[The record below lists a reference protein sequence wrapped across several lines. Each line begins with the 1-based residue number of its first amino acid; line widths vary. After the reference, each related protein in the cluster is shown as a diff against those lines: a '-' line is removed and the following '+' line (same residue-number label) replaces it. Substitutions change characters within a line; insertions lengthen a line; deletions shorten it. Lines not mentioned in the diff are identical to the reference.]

1 MKKIIS
7 VFLSLLLVF
16 AVTAPAAS
24 AIDSENL
31 PIIYIRGNGE
41 TIYDGDGNPL
51 GLGISDLFS
60 DVSDGNFDMD
70 TVVETCANI
79 MLPLLTEGI
88 LFDKWDRYGEAV
100 YEELKPIFKGS
111 EIDENGNP
119 INGSGIAQSR
129 IDASEAEAERDTVNY
144 GLYDYNFMYD
154 WRLSPYDHV
163 DRLHEYVLKV
173 LETTGKDKVNIHAAC
188 LGGGLLMAYLEKYGD
203 NGHIKNIML
212 NEVLS
217 NGATIISKTFSGQI
231 EFDAK
236 QVERY
241 LAQMKYCADI
251 GMPGGFG
258 LSDLINE
265 IVFKTIDLFNQITVT
280 DKVLDEVENLYGKL
294 YEALMPAVCH
304 ATGIA
309 TVVNYWT
316 CVSEEDFD
324 AALNLIYGEEGSEL
338 RTQYAGLIDKI
349 VYYREHCTSKLDELY
364 EKCENEYNIHIG
376 FVARY
381 GYMNPPLTEDADELS
396 DFLVS
401 LDEATKG
408 ATCAKIGSTLSDE
421 YILQRVEEGKGD
433 YISPDRQV
441 DLSTAL
447 YPDRTWV
454 IKNAHHSFT
463 TVSDNI
469 TLSFLQGTNYSI
481 HSEGAYPQ
489 YSVFYETEGRLEP
502 MTAENSADYEWISL
516 PEEKPTTQTR
526 IASLIRFLT
535 MIIKFIT
542 KLINGELSLGNL
554 SVNSL

>member
-1 MKKIIS
+1 MKKAIS
-7 VFLSLLLVF
+7 LFLSLLLII
-16 AVTAPAAS
+16 AVMAPVAS
-24 AIDSENL
+24 AVGEENL

-41 TIYDGDGNPL
+41 TIYDGDGKPL

-60 DVSDGNFDMD
+60 NVANGDFDKE

-79 MLPLLTEGI
+79 MLPLLTEGL
-88 LFDKWDRYGEAV
+88 LFDEWDRYGKAV

-163 DRLHEYVLKV
+163 DRLHEYILKV
-173 LETTGKDKVNIHAAC
+173 LETTGKDKVNIHVAC

-203 NGHIKNIML
+203 EGLIKNVML

-217 NGATIISKTFSGQI
+217 NGATIISETFSGQI

-236 QVERY
+236 QIERY
-241 LAQMKYCADI
+241 LAQMTYCSEI

-280 DKVLDEVENLYGKL
+280 DTVLDAVEDLYSKL
-294 YEALMPAVCH
+294 YQALMPAVCH

-316 CVSEEDFD
+316 CVNEEDFD
-324 AALNLIYGEEGSEL
+324 SALNLIYGEEGSEL
-338 RTQYAGLIDKI
+338 RTKYAGLVDKI

-364 EKCENEYNIHIG
+364 EKCENEYKIHIG

-381 GYMNPPLTEDADELS
+381 GYMNPPLTKDADELS

-401 LDEATKG
+401 LDEATMG
-408 ATCAKIGSTLSDE
+408 ATCAKIGSTLSED
-421 YILQRVEEGKGD
+421 YIAQRVKEGKED

-454 IKNAHHSFT
+454 IKNAHHSFIN
-463 TVSDNI
+463 VSDDI

-481 HSEGAYPQ
+481 CSEGAYPQ
-489 YSVFYETEGRLEP
+489 FSVFFETEGKLEP

-526 IASLIRFLT
+526 LASLIRFLT
-535 MIIKFIT
+535 MILNFIT
-542 KLINGELSLGNL
+542 SLVKGELDFGNL
-554 SVNSL
+554 FG

>member
-7 VFLSLLLVF
+7 LLLVT
-16 AVTAPAAS
+16 VMLLTPMGIIAS
-24 AIDSENL
+24 AAEENL

-41 TIYDGDGNPL
+41 TIYDGDGNVL
-51 GLGISDLFS
+51 ALGISDLFS
-60 DVSDGNFDMD
+60 NVTNGDFDKE
-70 TVVETCANI
+70 TVIETCANI
-79 MLPLLTEGI
+79 MLPFLTEGL
-88 LFDKWDRYGEAV
+88 LFDEWDNYGKAV

-129 IDASEAEAERDTVNY
+129 IDESEAEAERDTVNY

-163 DRLHEYVLKV
+163 DRLHQYVLKV
-173 LETTGKDKVNIHAAC
+173 LDKTGKDRVNIHVAC
-188 LGGGLLMAYLEKYGD
+188 LGGSLVMAYLERYGD
-203 NGHIKNIML
+203 HGHVKNIML

-241 LAQMKYCADI
+241 LAQMKYCSEI

-258 LSDLINE
+258 LSDLIDE
-265 IVFKTIDLFNQITVT
+265 IIFKTIDLFNQITVT
-280 DKVLDEVENLYGKL
+280 DKVLDGVENLYAKL
-294 YEALMPAVCH
+294 YKALMPAVCH

-316 CVSEEDFD
+316 CVSEKDFD
-324 AALNLIYGEEGSEL
+324 AALNLIFGKEGSEL
-338 RTQYAGLIDKI
+338 RTQYAGLIEKI
-349 VYYREHCTSKLDELY
+349 LYYREHCTSKLDELY
-364 EKCENEYNIHIG
+364 EKCENENEYNIHLG

-381 GYMNPPLTEDADELS
+381 GYMNPPLTKEADELS

-401 LDEATKG
+401 LDDATKG
-408 ATCAKIGSTLSDE
+408 ATCAKIGSTLSEE
-421 YILQRVEEGKGD
+421 YISQRVTEGKGD

-447 YPDRTWV
+447 HPDRTWV
-454 IKNAHHSFT
+454 IKNAHHSLLN
-463 TVSDNI
+463 VSDNI
-469 TLSFLQGTNYSI
+469 TLSFLKGTKYSVN
-481 HSEGAYPQ
+481 SEGAYPQ
-489 YSVFYETEGRLEP
+489 FSVYFEADGRLEP
-502 MTAENSADYEWISL
+502 MTTDNCADYEWVSL
-516 PEEKPTTQTR
+516 PEEEPTTQTR
-526 IASLIRFLT
+526 LTALMRFFT
-535 MIIKFIT
+535 M
-542 KLINGELSLGNL
+542 LINLFKKLFSGKLNILG
-554 SVNSL
+554 

>member
-1 MKKIIS
+1 MKKAIS
-7 VFLSLLLVF
+7 LFLSLLLIF
-16 AVTAPAAS
+16 AVMAPVAS
-24 AIDSENL
+24 AVGEENL

-41 TIYDGDGNPL
+41 TIYDGDGNVL
-51 GLGISDLFS
+51 ALGISDLFS
-60 DVSDGNFDMD
+60 NVANGDFDKE

-79 MLPLLTEGI
+79 MLPLLTEG
-88 LFDKWDRYGEAV
+88 LMFDEWDNYGKAV

-111 EIDENGNP
+111 LIDENGNP

-163 DRLHEYVLKV
+163 DRLHEYILKV
-173 LETTGKDKVNIHAAC
+173 LKTTGKDRVNIHVAC

-203 NGHIKNIML
+203 EGLIKNVML

-217 NGATIISKTFSGQI
+217 NGATIISETFSGQI

-236 QVERY
+236 QIERY
-241 LAQMKYCADI
+241 LAQMTYCSEI

-258 LSDLINE
+258 LSDLLNE
-265 IVFKTIDLFNQITVT
+265 IVFKTIDLFNQVTVT
-280 DKVLDEVENLYGKL
+280 DKVLDTVEDLYDRL
-294 YEALMPAVCH
+294 YKVLVPALCH

-316 CVSEEDFD
+316 CVSKEDFN
-324 AALNLIYGEEGSEL
+324 AALNLIYGEDGSEL
-338 RTQYAGLIDKI
+338 RTKYAGLIEKI
-349 VYYREHCTSKLDELY
+349 VYYRDHCTLKLDELY
-364 EKCENEYNIHIG
+364 DKCENEYDIHIG

-381 GYMNPPLTEDADELS
+381 GYMNPPITKGADKPS

-401 LDEATKG
+401 LDAATMG
-408 ATCAKIGSTLSDE
+408 ATCAKIGSTLSED
-421 YILQRVEEGKGD
+421 YIAQRVEEGKGD

-454 IKNAHHSFT
+454 IKNAHHSFIN
-463 TVSDNI
+463 VSDDI
-469 TLSFLQGTNYSI
+469 TLSFLRGTNYSI
-481 HSEGAYPQ
+481 RSEGAYPQ
-489 YSVFYETEGRLEP
+489 FSVFFETEGRLET

-516 PEEKPTTQTR
+516 PEEKPTTQT
-526 IASLIRFLT
+526 ILASLMRFLT
-535 MIIKFIT
+535 MILNFIT
-542 KLINGELSLGNL
+542 SLFKGELDFGNL
-554 SVNSL
+554 FG

>member
-1 MKKIIS
+1 MKKVIS
-7 VFLSLLLVF
+7 VLLSVLLVF
-16 AVTAPAAS
+16 AVMTPVAS
-24 AIDSENL
+24 AVGEENL

-41 TIYDGDGNPL
+41 TIYDGDGKPL

-60 DVSDGNFDMD
+60 SVTGGNFDMD

-79 MLPLLTEGI
+79 MLPLLTEGL
-88 LFDKWDRYGEAV
+88 LFDEWDRYGKAV

-163 DRLHEYVLKV
+163 DRLHDYILKV
-173 LETTGKDKVNIHAAC
+173 LDTTGKDQVNIHVAC
-188 LGGGLLMAYLEKYGD
+188 LGGGLLMAFLEKYGHE
-203 NGHIKNIML
+203 GLVKNVML

-241 LAQMKYCADI
+241 LAQMTYCSEI

-258 LSDLINE
+258 LSDLLNE
-265 IVFKTIDLFNQITVT
+265 IVFKTMDLFNQLTVT
-280 DKVLDEVENLYGKL
+280 DKTLDAVEDLYDRL
-294 YEALMPAVCH
+294 YKALMPAVCH

-316 CVSEEDFD
+316 CVSAEDFD
-324 AALNLIYGEEGSEL
+324 AALKLIYGEEGSEL
-338 RTQYAGLIDKI
+338 RTKYSGLVEKI
-349 VYYREHCTSKLDELY
+349 VYYRDHCTSKLDELY

-381 GYMNPPLTEDADELS
+381 GYMNPPLTKDADELS

-408 ATCAKIGSTLSDE
+408 ATCAKIGSTLSEE
-421 YILQRVEEGKGD
+421 YISQRVTEGKGD

-454 IKNAHHSFT
+454 IKNAHHSFIN
-463 TVSDNI
+463 VSDNI
-469 TLSFLQGTNYSI
+469 TLDFLQGTNYSI

-489 YSVFYETEGRLEP
+489 FSVFFETEGRLEP
-502 MTAENSADYEWISL
+502 MTAENCADYEWISL
-516 PEEKPTTQTR
+516 PEEEPTTQTR
-526 IASLIRFLT
+526 LGSFMRFLT
-535 MIIKFIT
+535 MIINFFT
-542 KLINGELSLGNL
+542 KLFKGELDFGNL
-554 SVNSL
+554 SG

>member
-1 MKKIIS
+1 MKKAIS
-7 VFLSLLLVF
+7 LFLSLLLIF
-16 AVTAPAAS
+16 AVMAPVAS
-24 AIDSENL
+24 AVGEENL

-41 TIYDGDGNPL
+41 TIYDGDGNVL

-60 DVSDGNFDMD
+60 NVANGDFDKE

-79 MLPLLTEGI
+79 MLPMLTEGL
-88 LFDKWDRYGEAV
+88 LFDEWDRYGKAV

-173 LETTGKDKVNIHAAC
+173 LETTGKDQVNIHVAC
-188 LGGGLLMAYLEKYGD
+188 LGGGLLMAYLDKYGD
-203 NGHIKNIML
+203 EGLIKNVML

-217 NGATIISKTFSGQI
+217 NGATIISETFSGQI

-236 QVERY
+236 QIERY
-241 LAQMKYCADI
+241 LAQMTYCSEI

-258 LSDLINE
+258 LSDLLNE
-265 IVFKTIDLFNQITVT
+265 IVFKTIDLFNQVTVT
-280 DKVLDEVENLYGKL
+280 DKVLDTVEDLYDRL
-294 YEALMPAVCH
+294 YKALVPALCH
-304 ATGIA
+304 ATGLA

-316 CVSEEDFD
+316 CVSKEDFN
-324 AALNLIYGEEGSEL
+324 AALNLIYGEDGSEL
-338 RTQYAGLIDKI
+338 RTKYAGLIEKI
-349 VYYREHCTSKLDELY
+349 VYYRDHCTLKLDELY
-364 EKCENEYNIHIG
+364 DKCENEYDIHIG

-381 GYMNPPLTEDADELS
+381 GYMNPPITKGADKLS

-401 LDEATKG
+401 LDAATMG
-408 ATCAKIGSTLSDE
+408 ATCAKIGSTLSED
-421 YILQRVEEGKGD
+421 YIAQRVEEGKGD

-481 HSEGAYPQ
+481 RSEGAYPQ
-489 YSVFYETEGRLEP
+489 FSVFFETEGRLEP
-502 MTAENSADYEWISL
+502 MTAENSADYEWVSL

-526 IASLIRFLT
+526 LVSLIRFLT
-535 MIIKFIT
+535 MILNFIT
-542 KLINGELSLGNL
+542 SLFKGNIDL
-554 SVNSL
+554 GGIFN

>member
-1 MKKIIS
+1 MKKVIS
-7 VFLSLLLVF
+7 VFLSVFLVLAMLAPVAS
-16 AVTAPAAS
+16 AVTE
-24 AIDSENL
+24 ENL

-41 TIYDGDGNPL
+41 TIYDGDGNVL
-51 GLGISDLFS
+51 ALGISDLLS
-60 DVSDGNFDMD
+60 NVANGDFDKE

-79 MLPLLTEGI
+79 MLPLLTEG
-88 LFDKWDRYGEAV
+88 LMFDEWDNYGKAV
-100 YEELKPIFKGS
+100 YEELKPLFRGS

-129 IDASEAEAERDTVNY
+129 IDESEAEAARDTVNY

-163 DRLHEYVLKV
+163 DRLHNYIIKV
-173 LETTGKDKVNIHAAC
+173 LDKTKKDRVNIHAAC
-188 LGGGLLMAYLEKYGD
+188 LGGGLIMAYLEKYGD
-203 NGHIKNIML
+203 EGLVKNVML

-241 LAQMKYCADI
+241 LAQMKYCSEI

-258 LSDLINE
+258 LSDLIDG

-280 DKVLDEVENLYGKL
+280 DKVLDNVEILYEKL
-294 YEALMPAVCH
+294 YKALMPAICH

-324 AALNLIYGEEGSEL
+324 AALKLIYGEPGSEL
-338 RTQYAGLIDKI
+338 RTQYAGLIEKI
-349 VYYREHCTSKLDELY
+349 LYYREHCTSQLDKLY
-364 EKCENEYNIHIG
+364 EKCENKYGIHIG

-381 GYMNPPLTEDADELS
+381 GYMNPPLTKDADELS

-408 ATCAKIGSTLSDE
+408 ATCAKIGSTLPDE
-421 YILQRVEEGKGD
+421 YIMKKTAEGKGA

-454 IKNAHHSFT
+454 IKNAHHSYIN
-463 TVSDNI
+463 VSDNI
-469 TLSFLQGTNYSI
+469 TLSFLQGTDYSI

-489 YSVFYETEGRLEP
+489 FSVYFETEGRLEP
-502 MTAENSADYEWISL
+502 MTVENCADYEWVSL

-526 IASLIRFLT
+526 LASLIRFFE
-535 MIIKFIT
+535 MVIDFIT
-542 KLINGELSLGNL
+542 KLFKGEIGFAGSK
-554 SVNSL
+554 

>member
-1 MKKIIS
+1 MKKAIS
-7 VFLSLLLVF
+7 LFLSLLLIF
-16 AVTAPAAS
+16 AVMAPVAS
-24 AIDSENL
+24 AVGEENL

-41 TIYDGDGNPL
+41 TIYDGDGKPL

-60 DVSDGNFDMD
+60 NVANGDFDKE

-79 MLPLLTEGI
+79 MLPMLTEGL
-88 LFDKWDRYGEAV
+88 LFDEWDRYGKAV

-173 LETTGKDKVNIHAAC
+173 LETTGKDQVNIHVAC
-188 LGGGLLMAYLEKYGD
+188 LGGGLLMAYLEKYGHE
-203 NGHIKNIML
+203 GLIKNVML

-217 NGATIISKTFSGQI
+217 NGATIISETFSGQI

-236 QVERY
+236 QIERY
-241 LAQMKYCADI
+241 LAQMTYCSEI

-258 LSDLINE
+258 LSDLLNE
-265 IVFKTIDLFNQITVT
+265 IVFKTIDLFNQVTVT
-280 DKVLDEVENLYGKL
+280 DKVLDNVEDLYDRL
-294 YEALMPAVCH
+294 YKALVPALCH
-304 ATGIA
+304 ATGLA

-316 CVSEEDFD
+316 CVSEEDFN
-324 AALNLIYGEEGSEL
+324 AALNLIYGEDGSEL
-338 RTQYAGLIDKI
+338 RTKYAGLIEKI
-349 VYYREHCTSKLDELY
+349 VYYRDHCTSKLDELY
-364 EKCENEYNIHIG
+364 EKCEKEYNIHIG

-381 GYMNPPLTEDADELS
+381 GYMNPPITKGADKLS

-401 LDEATKG
+401 LDAATMG
-408 ATCAKIGSTLSDE
+408 ATCAKIGSTLSED
-421 YILQRVEEGKGD
+421 YIAQRIEEGKGD

-454 IKNAHHSFT
+454 IKNAHHSFIN
-463 TVSDNI
+463 VSDDI

-481 HSEGAYPQ
+481 CSEGAYPQ
-489 YSVFYETEGRLEP
+489 FSVFFETEGRLEP

-526 IASLIRFLT
+526 LASLIRFLT
-535 MIIKFIT
+535 MILNFIT
-542 KLINGELSLGNL
+542 SLVKGELDFGNL
-554 SVNSL
+554 FG

>member
-1 MKKIIS
+1 MKKAIS
-7 VFLSLLLVF
+7 LFLSLLLLF
-16 AVTAPAAS
+16 AVMTPVAS
-24 AIDSENL
+24 AVDEANL

-41 TIYDGDGNPL
+41 TIYDGDGNVL
-51 GLGISDLFS
+51 ELGISDLFS
-60 DVSDGNFDMD
+60 NVANGDFDKE

-79 MLPLLTEGI
+79 MLPMLTEG
-88 LFDKWDRYGEAV
+88 LMFDEWDNYGKAV

-119 INGSGIAQSR
+119 IKGSGIAQSR

-163 DRLHEYVLKV
+163 DRLHEYILKV
-173 LETTGKDKVNIHAAC
+173 LNTTKKGQVNIHVAC

-203 NGHIKNIML
+203 EGLIKNVML

-217 NGATIISKTFSGQI
+217 NGATIISETFSGQI

-236 QVERY
+236 QIERY
-241 LAQMKYCADI
+241 LAQMTYCSEI

-258 LSDLINE
+258 LSDLLNE
-265 IVFKTIDLFNQITVT
+265 IVFKTIDLFNQVTVT
-280 DKVLDEVENLYGKL
+280 DKVLDTVEDLYDRL
-294 YEALMPAVCH
+294 YKALVPALCH
-304 ATGIA
+304 ATGLA

-316 CVSEEDFD
+316 CVSKEDFN
-324 AALNLIYGEEGSEL
+324 AALNLIYGEDGSEL
-338 RTQYAGLIDKI
+338 RTKYAGLIEKI
-349 VYYREHCTSKLDELY
+349 VYYRDHCTLKLDELY
-364 EKCENEYNIHIG
+364 DKCENEYDIHIG

-381 GYMNPPLTEDADELS
+381 GYMNPPITKGADKLS

-401 LDEATKG
+401 LDAATMG
-408 ATCAKIGSTLSDE
+408 ATCAKIGSTLSED
-421 YILQRVEEGKGD
+421 YIAQRVEEGKGG

-481 HSEGAYPQ
+481 RSEGAYPQ
-489 YSVFYETEGRLEP
+489 FSVFFETEGRLEP
-502 MTAENSADYEWISL
+502 MTAENSADYEWVSL

-526 IASLIRFLT
+526 LASLIRFLT
-535 MIIKFIT
+535 MILNFIT
-542 KLINGELSLGNL
+542 SLFKGNIDL
-554 SVNSL
+554 GGIFN

>member
-1 MKKIIS
+1 MKKAIS
-7 VFLSLLLVF
+7 LFLSLLLIF
-16 AVTAPAAS
+16 AVMTPAAF
-24 AIDSENL
+24 AVDEENL

-41 TIYDGDGNPL
+41 TIYDGDGKPL

-60 DVSDGNFDMD
+60 NVSNGDYDME

-79 MLPLLTEGI
+79 MLPMLTEGL
-88 LFDKWDRYGEAV
+88 LFDEWDRYGKAV

-163 DRLHEYVLKV
+163 DRLHDYILKV
-173 LETTGKDKVNIHAAC
+173 LKTTDKDQVNIHVAC

-203 NGHIKNIML
+203 KCLIKNVML

-217 NGATIISKTFSGQI
+217 NGATIISETFSGQI
-231 EFDAK
+231 NFDAK
-236 QVERY
+236 QIERY
-241 LAQMKYCADI
+241 LAQMTYCSEI

-258 LSDLINE
+258 LSDLLNE
-265 IVFKTIDLFNQITVT
+265 IVFKTMDLFNQITVT
-280 DKVLDEVENLYGKL
+280 DKVLDSVEDLYDKL
-294 YEALMPAVCH
+294 YKALMPAVCH
-304 ATGIA
+304 ATGLA

-316 CVSEEDFD
+316 CVSKEDFN
-324 AALNLIYGEEGSEL
+324 AALNLLYGEEGSEL
-338 RTQYAGLIDKI
+338 RTKYAGLIEKI
-349 VYYREHCTSKLDELY
+349 VYYRDHCTSKLDELY

-381 GYMNPPLTEDADELS
+381 GYMNPPITKGADKLS

-401 LDEATKG
+401 LDAATMG
-408 ATCAKIGSTLSDE
+408 ATCAKIGSTLSEE
-421 YILQRVEEGKGD
+421 YISQRVKDGKGE

-454 IKNAHHSFT
+454 IKNAHHSFSY
-463 TVSDNI
+463 VSDNI

-489 YSVFYETEGRLEP
+489 FSVFYETEGRLEP
-502 MTAENSADYEWISL
+502 MTTENCADYEWISL
-516 PEEKPTTQTR
+516 PEEEPTTQT
-526 IASLIRFLT
+526 ILASLMRFFT
-535 MIIKFIT
+535 MIINFIT
-542 KLINGELSLGNL
+542 SLFKGDIDLGGVFN
-554 SVNSL
+554 

>member
-1 MKKIIS
+1 MKKAIS
-7 VFLSLLLVF
+7 LFLSLLLFF
-16 AVTAPAAS
+16 AVMAPVAS
-24 AIDSENL
+24 AVGEENL

-41 TIYDGDGNPL
+41 TIYDGDGEPL
-51 GLGISDLFS
+51 ALGISDLFS
-60 DVSDGNFDMD
+60 NVANGDFDKE

-79 MLPLLTEGI
+79 MLPMLTEGL
-88 LFDKWDRYGEAV
+88 LFDEWDRYGKAV

-173 LETTGKDKVNIHAAC
+173 LETTDKDKVNIHVAC
-188 LGGGLLMAYLEKYGD
+188 LGGGLLMAYLEKYGHE
-203 NGHIKNIML
+203 GLIKNVML

-241 LAQMKYCADI
+241 LAQMNYCSEI

-258 LSDLINE
+258 LSDLIDD
-265 IVFKTIDLFNQITVT
+265 IVFKTIDLFNQTTVT
-280 DKVLDEVENLYGKL
+280 DTGLDAVEDLYSKL
-294 YEALMPAVCH
+294 YQALMPAVCH

-338 RTQYAGLIDKI
+338 RTQYAGLVDKI

-364 EKCENEYNIHIG
+364 KKCENGYNIHIG

-381 GYMNPPLTEDADELS
+381 GYMNPPLTKDADELS

-408 ATCAKIGSTLSDE
+408 ATCAKIGSTLSED
-421 YILQRVEEGKGD
+421 YIAQRVEEGKGG

-481 HSEGAYPQ
+481 RSEGAYPQ
-489 YSVFYETEGRLEP
+489 FSVFFETEGRLEP
-502 MTAENSADYEWISL
+502 MTAENSADYEWVSL

-526 IASLIRFLT
+526 LASLMRFFT
-535 MIIKFIT
+535 MILNFFT
-542 KLINGELSLGNL
+542 KLFKGELDFGNL
-554 SVNSL
+554 FG

>member
-1 MKKIIS
+1 MKKAIS
-7 VFLSLLLVF
+7 LFLSLLLII
-16 AVTAPAAS
+16 AVMAPVAS
-24 AIDSENL
+24 AVGEENL

-41 TIYDGDGNPL
+41 TIYDGDGKPL

-60 DVSDGNFDMD
+60 NVANGDFDKE

-79 MLPLLTEGI
+79 MLPLLTEGL
-88 LFDKWDRYGEAV
+88 LFDEWDRYGKAV

-173 LETTGKDKVNIHAAC
+173 LETTGKDQVNIHVAC
-188 LGGGLLMAYLEKYGD
+188 LGGGLIMAYLEKYGD
-203 NGHIKNIML
+203 NGHIKNVML

-236 QVERY
+236 QIERY
-241 LAQMKYCADI
+241 LAQMTYCSEI

-280 DKVLDEVENLYGKL
+280 DTVLDAVEDLYSKL
-294 YEALMPAVCH
+294 YQALMPAVCH

-316 CVSEEDFD
+316 CVNEEDFD
-324 AALNLIYGEEGSEL
+324 SALNLIYGEEGSEL
-338 RTQYAGLIDKI
+338 RTKYAGLVDKI

-364 EKCENEYNIHIG
+364 EKCENEYKIHIG

-381 GYMNPPLTEDADELS
+381 GYMNPPLTKDADELS

-401 LDEATKG
+401 LDEATMG
-408 ATCAKIGSTLSDE
+408 ATCAKIGSTLSED
-421 YILQRVEEGKGD
+421 YIAQRVKEGKED

-454 IKNAHHSFT
+454 IKNAHHSFIN
-463 TVSDNI
+463 VSDDI

-481 HSEGAYPQ
+481 CSEGAYPQ
-489 YSVFYETEGRLEP
+489 FSVFFETEGKLEP

-526 IASLIRFLT
+526 LASLIRFLT
-535 MIIKFIT
+535 MILNFIT
-542 KLINGELSLGNL
+542 SLVKGELDFGNL
-554 SVNSL
+554 FG

>member
-1 MKKIIS
+1 MKKAIS
-7 VFLSLLLVF
+7 LFLSLLLIF
-16 AVTAPAAS
+16 AVMTPVAS
-24 AIDSENL
+24 AVDETNL

-60 DVSDGNFDMD
+60 NVANGDFDKE

-79 MLPLLTEGI
+79 MLPMLTEGL
-88 LFDKWDRYGEAV
+88 LFDEWDRYGKAV

-163 DRLHEYVLKV
+163 DRLHEYILKV
-173 LETTGKDKVNIHAAC
+173 LKTTEKGQVNIHVAC

-203 NGHIKNIML
+203 EGLIKNVML

-217 NGATIISKTFSGQI
+217 NGATIISETFSGQI

-236 QVERY
+236 QIERY
-241 LAQMKYCADI
+241 LAQMTYCSEI

-258 LSDLINE
+258 LSDLLNE
-265 IVFKTIDLFNQITVT
+265 IVFKTIDLFNQVTVT
-280 DKVLDEVENLYGKL
+280 DKALDTVEDLYDRL
-294 YEALMPAVCH
+294 YKALVPALCH
-304 ATGIA
+304 ATGLA

-316 CVSEEDFD
+316 CVSKEDFNS
-324 AALNLIYGEEGSEL
+324 ALNLIYGEDGSEL
-338 RTQYAGLIDKI
+338 RTKYAGLIEKI
-349 VYYREHCTSKLDELY
+349 VYYRDHCTLKLDELY
-364 EKCENEYNIHIG
+364 DKCENEYDIHIG

-381 GYMNPPLTEDADELS
+381 GYMNPPITKGADKLS

-401 LDEATKG
+401 LDAATMG
-408 ATCAKIGSTLSDE
+408 ATCAKIGSTLSED
-421 YILQRVEEGKGD
+421 YIAQRVEEGKGD

-454 IKNAHHSFT
+454 IKNAHHSFIN
-463 TVSDNI
+463 VSDDI

-481 HSEGAYPQ
+481 RSEGAYPQ
-489 YSVFYETEGRLEP
+489 FSVFFETEGRLEP

-526 IASLIRFLT
+526 LASLIRFLT
-535 MIIKFIT
+535 MILNFIT
-542 KLINGELSLGNL
+542 SLFKGELDFGNL
-554 SVNSL
+554 FG

>member
-1 MKKIIS
+1 MKKAIS
-7 VFLSLLLVF
+7 LFLSLLLFFV
-16 AVTAPAAS
+16 VMAPVAS
-24 AIDSENL
+24 AVGEENL

-41 TIYDGDGNPL
+41 TIYDGDGKPL
-51 GLGISDLFS
+51 ALGISDLFS
-60 DVSDGNFDMD
+60 NVANGDFDKE

-79 MLPLLTEGI
+79 MLPMLTEGL
-88 LFDKWDRYGEAV
+88 LFDEWDRYGKAV

-163 DRLHEYVLKV
+163 DRLHEYILKV
-173 LETTGKDKVNIHAAC
+173 LETTGKDKVNIHVAC
-188 LGGGLLMAYLEKYGD
+188 LGGGLLMAYLEKYGHE
-203 NGHIKNIML
+203 GLIKNVML

-217 NGATIISKTFSGQI
+217 NGATIISETFSGQI

-236 QVERY
+236 QIERY
-241 LAQMKYCADI
+241 LAQMTYCSEI

-258 LSDLINE
+258 LSDLLNE
-265 IVFKTIDLFNQITVT
+265 IVFKTIDLFNQVTVT
-280 DKVLDEVENLYGKL
+280 DEVLDTVEDLYDRL
-294 YEALMPAVCH
+294 YKALVPALCH
-304 ATGIA
+304 ATGLA

-316 CVSEEDFD
+316 CVSKEDFN
-324 AALNLIYGEEGSEL
+324 AALNLIYGEDGSEL
-338 RTQYAGLIDKI
+338 RTKYAGLIEKI
-349 VYYREHCTSKLDELY
+349 VYYRDHCTLKLDELY
-364 EKCENEYNIHIG
+364 DKCENEYDIHIG

-381 GYMNPPLTEDADELS
+381 GYMNPPITKGADKLS

-401 LDEATKG
+401 LDAATMG
-408 ATCAKIGSTLSDE
+408 ATCAKIGSTLSED
-421 YILQRVEEGKGD
+421 YIAQRVEEGKGG

-481 HSEGAYPQ
+481 RSEGAYPQ
-489 YSVFYETEGRLEP
+489 FSVFFETEGRLEP
-502 MTAENSADYEWISL
+502 MTAENSADYEWVSL

-526 IASLIRFLT
+526 LASLIRFLT
-535 MIIKFIT
+535 MILNFIT
-542 KLINGELSLGNL
+542 SLFKGELDFGNL
-554 SVNSL
+554 FG

>member
-1 MKKIIS
+1 MKKAIS
-7 VFLSLLLVF
+7 LFLSLLLIF
-16 AVTAPAAS
+16 AVMTPVAS
-24 AIDSENL
+24 AVGEENL

-51 GLGISDLFS
+51 ALGISDIFS
-60 DVSDGNFDMD
+60 SVTGGNFDMD

-79 MLPLLTEGI
+79 MLPLLTEGL
-88 LFDKWDRYGEAV
+88 LFDEWDRYGKAV

-163 DRLHEYVLKV
+163 DRLHDYILKV
-173 LETTGKDKVNIHAAC
+173 LDTTDKDQVNIHVAC

-203 NGHIKNIML
+203 KGLIKNVML

-241 LAQMKYCADI
+241 LAQMTYCSEI

-258 LSDLINE
+258 LSDLLNE
-265 IVFKTIDLFNQITVT
+265 IVFKTMDLFNQVTVT
-280 DKVLDEVENLYGKL
+280 DKALDAVEDLYDRL
-294 YEALMPAVCH
+294 YKALMPAVCH

-316 CVSEEDFD
+316 CVSAEDFD
-324 AALNLIYGEEGSEL
+324 AALKLIYGEDGSEL
-338 RTQYAGLIDKI
+338 RTKYSGLIEKI
-349 VYYREHCTSKLDELY
+349 VYYRDHCTSKLDELY

-381 GYMNPPLTEDADELS
+381 GYMNPPLTKDADELS

-408 ATCAKIGSTLSDE
+408 ATCAKIGSTLSEE
-421 YILQRVEEGKGD
+421 YISQRVTEGKGD

-454 IKNAHHSFT
+454 IKNAHHSFIN
-463 TVSDNI
+463 VSDNI
-469 TLSFLQGTNYSI
+469 TLDFLQGTNYSI
-481 HSEGAYPQ
+481 QSEGAYPQ
-489 YSVFYETEGRLEP
+489 FSVFYETEGRLEP
-502 MTAENSADYEWISL
+502 MMLDNCADYEWISL
-516 PEEKPTTQTR
+516 PEEEPTTETR
-526 IASLIRFLT
+526 LASLIRFFT
-535 MIIKFIT
+535 MIINFFT
-542 KLINGELSLGNL
+542 KLFKGELDFVNL
-554 SVNSL
+554 FG

>member
-1 MKKIIS
+1 MKKVIS
-7 VFLSLLLVF
+7 VFLSVFLVF
-16 AVTAPAAS
+16 AVIAPVAS
-24 AIDSENL
+24 AVNEENL

-51 GLGISDLFS
+51 ALGISDIFS
-60 DVSDGNFDMD
+60 NVANGDFDKE
-70 TVVETCANI
+70 TIVETCANI
-79 MLPLLTEGI
+79 MLPMLTEGL
-88 LFDKWDRYGEAV
+88 LFDEWDRYGKAV

-144 GLYDYNFMYD
+144 GLYDYNFAYD

-163 DRLHEYVLKV
+163 DRLHNYILKV
-173 LETTGKDKVNIHAAC
+173 LETTGKDRVNIHVAC
-188 LGGGLLMAYLEKYGD
+188 LGGGLIMAYLEKYGHE
-203 NGHIKNIML
+203 GLIKNVML

-217 NGATIISKTFSGQI
+217 NGATIISETFSGQI

-236 QVERY
+236 QIERY
-241 LAQMKYCADI
+241 LAQMTYCSEI

-258 LSDLINE
+258 LSDLLNE
-265 IVFKTIDLFNQITVT
+265 IVFKTIDLFNQVTVT
-280 DKVLDEVENLYGKL
+280 DKALDTVEDLYDRL
-294 YEALMPAVCH
+294 YKALVPALCH
-304 ATGIA
+304 ATGLA

-316 CVSEEDFD
+316 CVSKEDFN
-324 AALNLIYGEEGSEL
+324 AALNLIYGEDGSEL
-338 RTQYAGLIDKI
+338 RTKYAGLIEKI
-349 VYYREHCTSKLDELY
+349 VYYRDHCTSKLDELY
-364 EKCENEYNIHIG
+364 DKCENEYDIHIG

-381 GYMNPPLTEDADELS
+381 GYMNPPITKGADKLS

-401 LDEATKG
+401 LDAATMG
-408 ATCAKIGSTLSDE
+408 ATCAKIGSTLSED
-421 YILQRVEEGKGD
+421 YIARRVEEGKGD

-481 HSEGAYPQ
+481 RSEGAYPQ
-489 YSVFYETEGRLEP
+489 FSVFFETEGRLEP
-502 MTAENSADYEWISL
+502 MTAENSADYEWVSL
-516 PEEKPTTQTR
+516 PEEEPTTQTR
-526 IASLIRFLT
+526 LASLIRFLT
-535 MIIKFIT
+535 M
-542 KLINGELSLGNL
+542 LINFLSDLIRGNIAAL
-554 SVNSL
+554 N

>member
-1 MKKIIS
+1 MKKAIS
-7 VFLSLLLVF
+7 LFLSLLLIF
-16 AVTAPAAS
+16 AVMAPVAS
-24 AIDSENL
+24 AVGEENL

-60 DVSDGNFDMD
+60 NVANGDFDKE

-79 MLPLLTEGI
+79 MLPMLTEGL
-88 LFDKWDRYGEAV
+88 LFDEWDRYGKAV

-173 LETTGKDKVNIHAAC
+173 LETTGKDKVNIHVAC

-203 NGHIKNIML
+203 EGLIKNVML

-217 NGATIISKTFSGQI
+217 NGATIISETFSGQI

-236 QVERY
+236 QIERY
-241 LAQMKYCADI
+241 LAQMTYCSEI

-258 LSDLINE
+258 LSDLLNE
-265 IVFKTIDLFNQITVT
+265 IVFKTIDLFNQVTVT
-280 DKVLDEVENLYGKL
+280 DEVLDTVEDLYDRL
-294 YEALMPAVCH
+294 YKALVPALCH
-304 ATGIA
+304 ATGLA

-316 CVSEEDFD
+316 CVSKEDFN
-324 AALNLIYGEEGSEL
+324 AALNLIYGEDGSEL
-338 RTQYAGLIDKI
+338 RTKYAGLIEKI
-349 VYYREHCTSKLDELY
+349 VYYRDHCTLKLDELY
-364 EKCENEYNIHIG
+364 DKCENEYDIHIG

-381 GYMNPPLTEDADELS
+381 GYMNPPITKGADKLS

-401 LDEATKG
+401 LDAATMG
-408 ATCAKIGSTLSDE
+408 ATCAKIGSTLSED
-421 YILQRVEEGKGD
+421 YIAQRVEEGKGD

-469 TLSFLQGTNYSI
+469 TLSFLQGTNYSVR
-481 HSEGAYPQ
+481 SEGAYPQ
-489 YSVFYETEGRLEP
+489 FSVFFETEGRLEP

-526 IASLIRFLT
+526 LASLIRFLT
-535 MIIKFIT
+535 MILNFIT
-542 KLINGELSLGNL
+542 SLFKGELDFGNL
-554 SVNSL
+554 FG

>member
-1 MKKIIS
+1 MKKAIS
-7 VFLSLLLVF
+7 LFLSLLLIFTVMTP
-16 AVTAPAAS
+16 VAS
-24 AIDSENL
+24 AVGEENL

-41 TIYDGDGNPL
+41 TIYDGDGKPL
-51 GLGISDLFS
+51 ALGISDLFS
-60 DVSDGNFDMD
+60 SVSGGGYDMK

-79 MLPLLTEGI
+79 MLPLLTEGLI
-88 LFDKWDRYGEAV
+88 FDKWDNYGRAV

-129 IDASEAEAERDTVNY
+129 IDASEAEANRDTVNY

-163 DRLHEYVLKV
+163 DRLHDYILKV
-173 LETTGKDKVNIHAAC
+173 LETTGKDQVNIHVAC
-188 LGGGLLMAYLEKYGD
+188 LGGGLLMAYLEEYGD
-203 NGHIKNIML
+203 EGHIKNVML

-217 NGATIISKTFSGQI
+217 NGATIISETFSGQI
-231 EFDAK
+231 EFDGK
-236 QVERY
+236 QIERY
-241 LAQMKYCADI
+241 LAQMKYCSEI

-258 LSDLINE
+258 LSDLIDE
-265 IVFKTIDLFNQITVT
+265 IVFKTIDLFNQMTVT
-280 DKVLDEVENLYGKL
+280 DKVLDAVEDLYSKL
-294 YEALMPAVCH
+294 YQALMPAVCH

-324 AALNLIYGEEGSEL
+324 TALNLIYGEEGSEL
-338 RTQYAGLIDKI
+338 RTQYAGLIEKI
-349 VYYREHCTSKLDELY
+349 VYYRNHCTSKLDELY

-381 GYMNPPLTEDADELS
+381 GYMNPPLTKGADKLS

-401 LDEATKG
+401 LDAATMG
-408 ATCAKIGSTLSDE
+408 ATCAKIGSTLSEE
-421 YILQRVEEGKGD
+421 YISQRVTEGKGD

-454 IKNAHHSFT
+454 IKNAHHSISN
-463 TVSDNI
+463 VSDNI

-489 YSVFYETEGRLEP
+489 FSVFYETDGRLEP
-502 MTAENSADYEWISL
+502 MTAENCADYDWVSL
-516 PEEKPTTQTR
+516 PEENPTPQT
-526 IASLIRFLT
+526 IFASFIRFFT
-535 MIIKFIT
+535 MIINFI
-542 KLINGELSLGNL
+542 INLFKGNIDLGGVFN
-554 SVNSL
+554 

>member
-1 MKKIIS
+1 MKKAIS
-7 VFLSLLLVF
+7 LFLSLLLIF
-16 AVTAPAAS
+16 AVMTPVAS
-24 AIDSENL
+24 AVDETNL

-41 TIYDGDGNPL
+41 TIYDGDGKPL

-60 DVSDGNFDMD
+60 NVTNGDFDKE

-79 MLPLLTEGI
+79 MLPMLTEGL
-88 LFDKWDRYGEAV
+88 LFDEWDRYGKAV

-163 DRLHEYVLKV
+163 DRLHEYILKV
-173 LETTGKDKVNIHAAC
+173 LKTTGKDRVNIHVAC

-203 NGHIKNIML
+203 EGLIKNVML

-217 NGATIISKTFSGQI
+217 NGATIISETFSGQI

-236 QVERY
+236 QIERY
-241 LAQMKYCADI
+241 LAQMTYCSEI

-258 LSDLINE
+258 LSDLLNE
-265 IVFKTIDLFNQITVT
+265 IVFKTIDLFNQVTVT
-280 DKVLDEVENLYGKL
+280 DKVLDTVEDLYDRL
-294 YEALMPAVCH
+294 YKALVPALCH
-304 ATGIA
+304 ATGLA

-316 CVSEEDFD
+316 CVSKEDFN
-324 AALNLIYGEEGSEL
+324 AALNLIYGEDGSEL
-338 RTQYAGLIDKI
+338 RTKYAGLIEKI
-349 VYYREHCTSKLDELY
+349 VYYRDHCTLKLDELY
-364 EKCENEYNIHIG
+364 DKCENEYDIHIG

-381 GYMNPPLTEDADELS
+381 GYMNPPITKGADKLS

-401 LDEATKG
+401 LDAATMG
-408 ATCAKIGSTLSDE
+408 ATCAKIGSTLSED
-421 YILQRVEEGKGD
+421 YIAQRVEEGKGD

-463 TVSDNI
+463 NVSDDI

-489 YSVFYETEGRLEP
+489 FSVFFETEGRLEP
-502 MTAENSADYEWISL
+502 MTAENSADYEWVSL
-516 PEEKPTTQTR
+516 PEEKPTTQTKL
-526 IASLIRFLT
+526 ASLIRFLT
-535 MIIKFIT
+535 MILNFIT
-542 KLINGELSLGNL
+542 RLINGELDFGNL
-554 SVNSL
+554 FG

>member
-1 MKKIIS
+1 MKKVIS
-7 VFLSLLLVF
+7 VFLSVFLVLAMLAPVAS
-16 AVTAPAAS
+16 AVTE
-24 AIDSENL
+24 ENL

-41 TIYDGDGNPL
+41 TIYDGDGNVL
-51 GLGISDLFS
+51 ALGISDLLS
-60 DVSDGNFDMD
+60 NVANGDFDKE

-79 MLPLLTEGI
+79 MLPLLTEG
-88 LFDKWDRYGEAV
+88 LMFDEWDNYGKAV
-100 YEELKPIFKGS
+100 YEELKPLFRGS

-129 IDASEAEAERDTVNY
+129 IDESEAEAERDTVNY

-163 DRLHEYVLKV
+163 DRLHNYIIKV
-173 LETTGKDKVNIHAAC
+173 LDKTKKDRVNIHAAC
-188 LGGGLLMAYLEKYGD
+188 LGGGLIMAYLEKYGD
-203 NGHIKNIML
+203 EGLVKNVML

-241 LAQMKYCADI
+241 LAQMKYCSEI

-258 LSDLINE
+258 LSDLIDG

-280 DKVLDEVENLYGKL
+280 DKVLDNVEILYEKL
-294 YEALMPAVCH
+294 YKALMPAICH

-324 AALNLIYGEEGSEL
+324 AALKLIYGEPGSEL
-338 RTQYAGLIDKI
+338 RTQYAGLIEKI
-349 VYYREHCTSKLDELY
+349 LYYREHCTSQLDKLY
-364 EKCENEYNIHIG
+364 EKCENKYGIHIG

-381 GYMNPPLTEDADELS
+381 GYMNPPLTKDADELS

-408 ATCAKIGSTLSDE
+408 ATCAKIGSTLPDE
-421 YILQRVEEGKGD
+421 YIMKKTAEGKGA

-454 IKNAHHSFT
+454 IKNAHHSYIN
-463 TVSDNI
+463 VSDNI
-469 TLSFLQGTNYSI
+469 TLSFLQGTDYSI

-489 YSVFYETEGRLEP
+489 FSVYFETEGRLEP
-502 MTAENSADYEWISL
+502 MTVENCADYEWVSL

-526 IASLIRFLT
+526 LASLIRFFE
-535 MIIKFIT
+535 MVIDFIT
-542 KLINGELSLGNL
+542 KLFKGEIGFAGSK
-554 SVNSL
+554 

>member
-1 MKKIIS
+1 MKKAIS
-7 VFLSLLLVF
+7 LFLSLLLIF
-16 AVTAPAAS
+16 AVMTPVAS
-24 AIDSENL
+24 AVGEENL

-41 TIYDGDGNPL
+41 TIYDGDGKPL
-51 GLGISDLFS
+51 ALGISDLFS
-60 DVSDGNFDMD
+60 NVANGDFDKE

-79 MLPLLTEGI
+79 MLPMLTEGL
-88 LFDKWDRYGEAV
+88 LFDEWDRYGKAV

-163 DRLHEYVLKV
+163 DRLHKYVLKV
-173 LETTGKDKVNIHAAC
+173 LETTGKDKVNIHVAC
-188 LGGGLLMAYLEKYGD
+188 LGGGLLMAYLEKYGHE
-203 NGHIKNIML
+203 GLIKNVML

-217 NGATIISKTFSGQI
+217 NGATIISETFSGQI

-236 QVERY
+236 QIERY
-241 LAQMKYCADI
+241 LAQMTYCSEI

-258 LSDLINE
+258 LSDLLNE
-265 IVFKTIDLFNQITVT
+265 IVFKTIDLFNQVTVT
-280 DKVLDEVENLYGKL
+280 DKVLDTVEDLYDRL
-294 YEALMPAVCH
+294 YKALVPALCH
-304 ATGIA
+304 ATGLA

-316 CVSEEDFD
+316 CVSKEDFN
-324 AALNLIYGEEGSEL
+324 AALNLIYGEDGSEL
-338 RTQYAGLIDKI
+338 RTKYAGLIEKI
-349 VYYREHCTSKLDELY
+349 VYYRDHCTLKLDELY
-364 EKCENEYNIHIG
+364 DKCENEYDIHIG

-381 GYMNPPLTEDADELS
+381 GYMNPPITKGADKLS

-401 LDEATKG
+401 LDAATMG
-408 ATCAKIGSTLSDE
+408 ATCAKIGSTLSED
-421 YILQRVEEGKGD
+421 YIARRVEEGKGD

-454 IKNAHHSFT
+454 IKNAHHSFIN
-463 TVSDNI
+463 VSDDI

-481 HSEGAYPQ
+481 CSEGAYPQ
-489 YSVFYETEGRLEP
+489 FSIFFETEGKLEP

-526 IASLIRFLT
+526 LVSLIRFLT
-535 MIIKFIT
+535 MILNFIT
-542 KLINGELSLGNL
+542 SLVKGELDFGNL
-554 SVNSL
+554 FG

>member
-1 MKKIIS
+1 MKKAIS
-7 VFLSLLLVF
+7 LFLSLLLFF
-16 AVTAPAAS
+16 AVMTPVAS
-24 AIDSENL
+24 AVDETNL

-41 TIYDGDGNPL
+41 TIYDGDGKPL
-51 GLGISDLFS
+51 GLGISDLLS
-60 DVSDGNFDMD
+60 NVTNGDFDKE

-79 MLPLLTEGI
+79 MLPMLTEGL
-88 LFDKWDRYGEAV
+88 LFDEWDRYGKAV
-100 YEELKPIFKGS
+100 YEELKPIFRGS

-163 DRLHEYVLKV
+163 DRLHEYILKV
-173 LETTGKDKVNIHAAC
+173 LKTTEKGQVNIHVAC

-203 NGHIKNIML
+203 EGLIKNVML

-217 NGATIISKTFSGQI
+217 NGATIISETFSGQI

-236 QVERY
+236 QIERY
-241 LAQMKYCADI
+241 LAQMTYCSEI

-258 LSDLINE
+258 LSDLLNE
-265 IVFKTIDLFNQITVT
+265 IVFKTIDLFNQVTVT
-280 DKVLDEVENLYGKL
+280 DKVLDTVEDLYDRL
-294 YEALMPAVCH
+294 YKALVPALCH
-304 ATGIA
+304 ATGLA

-316 CVSEEDFD
+316 CVSKEDFN

-338 RTQYAGLIDKI
+338 RTKYAGLIEKI
-349 VYYREHCTSKLDELY
+349 VYYRDHCTLKLDELY
-364 EKCENEYNIHIG
+364 DKCENEYDIHIG

-381 GYMNPPLTEDADELS
+381 GYMNPPITKGADKLS

-401 LDEATKG
+401 LDAATMG
-408 ATCAKIGSTLSDE
+408 ATCAKIGSTLSED
-421 YILQRVEEGKGD
+421 YIAQRVEEGKGD

-481 HSEGAYPQ
+481 RSEGAYPQ
-489 YSVFYETEGRLEP
+489 FSVFFEIEGRLEP
-502 MTAENSADYEWISL
+502 MTAENSADYEWVSL
-516 PEEKPTTQTR
+516 PEEKPTNQTR
-526 IASLIRFLT
+526 LASLIRFLT
-535 MIIKFIT
+535 MILNFIT
-542 KLINGELSLGNL
+542 SLFKGELDFGNL
-554 SVNSL
+554 FG

>member
-1 MKKIIS
+1 MKKAIS
-7 VFLSLLLVF
+7 LFLSLLLIF
-16 AVTAPAAS
+16 AVMTPVAS
-24 AIDSENL
+24 AVGEENL

-41 TIYDGDGNPL
+41 TIYDGDGKPL
-51 GLGISDLFS
+51 ALGISDLLS
-60 DVSDGNFDMD
+60 SVSGGGYDMD

-79 MLPLLTEGI
+79 MLPLLTEGL
-88 LFDKWDRYGEAV
+88 LFDEWDRYGKAV

-129 IDASEAEAERDTVNY
+129 IDASEAEAECDTVNY

-163 DRLHEYVLKV
+163 DRLHDYILKV
-173 LETTGKDKVNIHAAC
+173 LDTTGKDQVNIHVAC
-188 LGGGLLMAYLEKYGD
+188 LGGGLLMAFLEKYGHE
-203 NGHIKNIML
+203 GLVKNVML

-241 LAQMKYCADI
+241 LAQMTYCSEI

-265 IVFKTIDLFNQITVT
+265 IIFKTMDLFNQITVT
-280 DKVLDEVENLYGKL
+280 DTVLDAVEDLYAKL
-294 YEALMPAVCH
+294 YQALMPAVCH

-316 CVSEEDFD
+316 CVGEEDFD
-324 AALNLIYGEEGSEL
+324 AALNLIYGEDGSEL
-338 RTQYAGLIDKI
+338 RTQYAGLIEKI
-349 VYYREHCTSKLDELY
+349 VYYRDHCTSKLDELY
-364 EKCENEYNIHIG
+364 EKCENEYDIHIG

-381 GYMNPPLTEDADELS
+381 GYMNPPLTKDADELS

-408 ATCAKIGSTLSDE
+408 ATCAKIGSTLSEE
-421 YILQRVEEGKGD
+421 YISQRVTEGKGD

-454 IKNAHHSFT
+454 IKNAHHSFIN
-463 TVSDNI
+463 VSDNI
-469 TLSFLQGTNYSI
+469 TLDFLQGTNYSI
-481 HSEGAYPQ
+481 QSEGAYPQ
-489 YSVFYETEGRLEP
+489 FSVFYETEGRLEP
-502 MTAENSADYEWISL
+502 MTTENCADYEWISL
-516 PEEKPTTQTR
+516 PEEKPTTQT
-526 IASLIRFLT
+526 ILASLIRFFT
-535 MIIKFIT
+535 MIINFIT
-542 KLINGELSLGNL
+542 NLFKGNIHLGGVFN
-554 SVNSL
+554 

>member
-1 MKKIIS
+1 MKKAIS
-7 VFLSLLLVF
+7 LFLSLLLII
-16 AVTAPAAS
+16 AVMAPVAS
-24 AIDSENL
+24 AVGEENL

-41 TIYDGDGNPL
+41 TIYDGDGKPL

-60 DVSDGNFDMD
+60 NVANGDFDKE

-79 MLPLLTEGI
+79 MLPLLTEGL
-88 LFDKWDRYGEAV
+88 LFDEWDRYGKAV

-173 LETTGKDKVNIHAAC
+173 LETTGKDQVNIHVAC
-188 LGGGLLMAYLEKYGD
+188 LGGGLIMAYLEKYGD
-203 NGHIKNIML
+203 ESLIKNVML

-236 QVERY
+236 QIERY
-241 LAQMKYCADI
+241 LAQMTYCSEI

-280 DKVLDEVENLYGKL
+280 DTVLDAVEDLYSKL
-294 YEALMPAVCH
+294 YQALMPAVCH

-316 CVSEEDFD
+316 CVNEEDFD
-324 AALNLIYGEEGSEL
+324 SALNLIYGEEGSEL
-338 RTQYAGLIDKI
+338 RTKYAGLVDKI

-364 EKCENEYNIHIG
+364 EKCENEYKIHIG

-381 GYMNPPLTEDADELS
+381 GYMNPPLTKDADELS

-401 LDEATKG
+401 LDEATMG
-408 ATCAKIGSTLSDE
+408 ATCAKIGSTLSEE
-421 YILQRVEEGKGD
+421 YISQRVKEGKED

-454 IKNAHHSFT
+454 IKNAHHSFIN
-463 TVSDNI
+463 VSDNI

-481 HSEGAYPQ
+481 CSEGAYPQ
-489 YSVFYETEGRLEP
+489 FSVFFEKEGKLEP

-526 IASLIRFLT
+526 LASLIRFLT
-535 MIIKFIT
+535 MILNFIT
-542 KLINGELSLGNL
+542 SLVKGELDFGNL
-554 SVNSL
+554 FG

>member
-1 MKKIIS
+1 MKKAIS
-7 VFLSLLLVF
+7 LFLSLLLIF
-16 AVTAPAAS
+16 AVMAPVAS
-24 AIDSENL
+24 AVGEENL

-41 TIYDGDGNPL
+41 TIYDGDGNVL
-51 GLGISDLFS
+51 ALGISDLFS
-60 DVSDGNFDMD
+60 NVANGDFDKE

-79 MLPLLTEGI
+79 MLPMLTEGL
-88 LFDKWDRYGEAV
+88 LFDEWDRYGKAV

-163 DRLHEYVLKV
+163 DRLHKYVLKV
-173 LETTGKDKVNIHAAC
+173 LETTGKDKVNIHVAC
-188 LGGGLLMAYLEKYGD
+188 LGGGLLMAYLEKYGHE
-203 NGHIKNIML
+203 GLIKNVML

-217 NGATIISKTFSGQI
+217 NGATIISETFSGQI

-236 QVERY
+236 QIERY
-241 LAQMKYCADI
+241 LAQMTYCSEI

-258 LSDLINE
+258 LSDLLNE

-280 DKVLDEVENLYGKL
+280 DNVLDTVEDLYDRL
-294 YEALMPAVCH
+294 YKALVPALCH
-304 ATGIA
+304 ATGLA

-316 CVSEEDFD
+316 CVSKEDFN
-324 AALNLIYGEEGSEL
+324 AALNLIYGEDGSEL
-338 RTQYAGLIDKI
+338 RTKYAGLIEKI
-349 VYYREHCTSKLDELY
+349 VYYRDHCTLKLDELY
-364 EKCENEYNIHIG
+364 DKCENEYDIHIG

-381 GYMNPPLTEDADELS
+381 GYMNPPITKGADKLS

-401 LDEATKG
+401 LDAATMG
-408 ATCAKIGSTLSDE
+408 ATCAKIGSTLSED
-421 YILQRVEEGKGD
+421 YIAQRVEEGKGD

-481 HSEGAYPQ
+481 RSEGAYPQ
-489 YSVFYETEGRLEP
+489 FSVFFETEGRLEP

-516 PEEKPTTQTR
+516 PEEKPTNQT
-526 IASLIRFLT
+526 ILASLMRFFT
-535 MIIKFIT
+535 MILNFFT
-542 KLINGELSLGNL
+542 KLFKGELDFGNL
-554 SVNSL
+554 FG

>member
-1 MKKIIS
+1 MKKAIS
-7 VFLSLLLVF
+7 LFLSLLLFF
-16 AVTAPAAS
+16 AVMTPVAS
-24 AIDSENL
+24 AVDEANL

-41 TIYDGDGNPL
+41 TIYDGDGKPL

-60 DVSDGNFDMD
+60 NVTNGDFDME

-79 MLPLLTEGI
+79 MLPMLTEGL
-88 LFDKWDRYGEAV
+88 LFDEWDRYGKAV

-163 DRLHEYVLKV
+163 DRLHEYILKV
-173 LETTGKDKVNIHAAC
+173 LKTTEKGQVNIHVAC

-203 NGHIKNIML
+203 EGLIKNVML

-217 NGATIISKTFSGQI
+217 NGATIISETFSGQI

-236 QVERY
+236 QIERY
-241 LAQMKYCADI
+241 LAQMTYCSEI

-258 LSDLINE
+258 LSDLLNE
-265 IVFKTIDLFNQITVT
+265 IVFKTIDLFNQVTVT
-280 DKVLDEVENLYGKL
+280 DKVLDTVEDLYDRL
-294 YEALMPAVCH
+294 YKALVPALCH
-304 ATGIA
+304 ATGLA

-316 CVSEEDFD
+316 CVSKEDFN
-324 AALNLIYGEEGSEL
+324 AALNLIYGEDGSEL
-338 RTQYAGLIDKI
+338 RTKYAGLIEKI
-349 VYYREHCTSKLDELY
+349 VYYRDHCTLKLDELY
-364 EKCENEYNIHIG
+364 DKCENEYDIHIG

-381 GYMNPPLTEDADELS
+381 GYMNPPITKGADKLS

-401 LDEATKG
+401 LDAATMG
-408 ATCAKIGSTLSDE
+408 ATCAKIGSTLSED
-421 YILQRVEEGKGD
+421 YIAQRVEEGKGD

-454 IKNAHHSFT
+454 IKNAHHSFIN
-463 TVSDNI
+463 VSDNI

-481 HSEGAYPQ
+481 RSEGAYPQ
-489 YSVFYETEGRLEP
+489 FSVFFETEGRLEP
-502 MTAENSADYEWISL
+502 MTAENSADYEWVSL

-526 IASLIRFLT
+526 LASLIRFLT
-535 MIIKFIT
+535 MILNFFT
-542 KLINGELSLGNL
+542 KLFKGELDFGNL
-554 SVNSL
+554 FG

>member
-1 MKKIIS
+1 MKKAIS
-7 VFLSLLLVF
+7 LFLSLLLTF
-16 AVTAPAAS
+16 AVMAPVAS
-24 AIDSENL
+24 AVGEENL

-41 TIYDGDGNPL
+41 TIYDGDGNVL
-51 GLGISDLFS
+51 ALGISDIFS
-60 DVSDGNFDMD
+60 NVANGDFDKE

-79 MLPLLTEGI
+79 MLPMLTEG
-88 LFDKWDRYGEAV
+88 LMFDEWDNYGKAV
-100 YEELKPIFKGS
+100 YEELKPLFKGS

-163 DRLHEYVLKV
+163 DRLHKYVLKV
-173 LETTGKDKVNIHAAC
+173 LETTDKDKVNIHVAC
-188 LGGGLLMAYLEKYGD
+188 LGGGLLMAYLEKYGHE
-203 NGHIKNIML
+203 GLIKNVML

-217 NGATIISKTFSGQI
+217 NGATIISETFSGQI

-236 QVERY
+236 QIERY
-241 LAQMKYCADI
+241 LAQMTYCSEI

-258 LSDLINE
+258 LSDLLNE
-265 IVFKTIDLFNQITVT
+265 IVFKTIDLFNQVTVT
-280 DKVLDEVENLYGKL
+280 DIALDTVEDLYDRL
-294 YEALMPAVCH
+294 YKALVPALCH
-304 ATGIA
+304 ATGLA

-316 CVSEEDFD
+316 CVSKEDFN
-324 AALNLIYGEEGSEL
+324 AALNLIYGEDGSEL
-338 RTQYAGLIDKI
+338 RTKYAGLIEKI
-349 VYYREHCTSKLDELY
+349 VYYRDHCTLKLDKLY
-364 EKCENEYNIHIG
+364 EKCENEYEIHIG

-381 GYMNPPLTEDADELS
+381 GYMNPPITKGADKLS

-401 LDEATKG
+401 LDAATMG
-408 ATCAKIGSTLSDE
+408 ATCAKIGSTLSED
-421 YILQRVEEGKGD
+421 YIAQRVEEGKGD

-489 YSVFYETEGRLEP
+489 FSVFFETEGRLEP

-516 PEEKPTTQTR
+516 PEEKPTTQT
-526 IASLIRFLT
+526 ILASLMRFLT
-535 MIIKFIT
+535 MILNFIT
-542 KLINGELSLGNL
+542 SLFKGNIDL
-554 SVNSL
+554 GGIFN

>member
-1 MKKIIS
+1 MKKAIS
-7 VFLSLLLVF
+7 LFLSLLLLF
-16 AVTAPAAS
+16 AVMTPVAS
-24 AIDSENL
+24 AVDEANL

-41 TIYDGDGNPL
+41 TIYDGDGNVL
-51 GLGISDLFS
+51 ELGISDLFS
-60 DVSDGNFDMD
+60 NVANGDFDKE

-79 MLPLLTEGI
+79 MLPMLTEG
-88 LFDKWDRYGEAV
+88 LMFDEWDNYGKAV

-119 INGSGIAQSR
+119 IKGSGIAQSR

-163 DRLHEYVLKV
+163 DRLHEYILKV
-173 LETTGKDKVNIHAAC
+173 LNTTKKGQVNIHVAC

-203 NGHIKNIML
+203 EGLIKNVML

-217 NGATIISKTFSGQI
+217 NGATIISETFSGQI

-236 QVERY
+236 QIERY
-241 LAQMKYCADI
+241 LAQMTYCSEI

-258 LSDLINE
+258 LSDLLNE
-265 IVFKTIDLFNQITVT
+265 IVFKTIDLFNQVTVT
-280 DKVLDEVENLYGKL
+280 DKVLDTVEDLYDRL
-294 YEALMPAVCH
+294 YKALVPALCH
-304 ATGIA
+304 ATGLA

-316 CVSEEDFD
+316 CVSKEDFN
-324 AALNLIYGEEGSEL
+324 AALNLIYGEDGSEL
-338 RTQYAGLIDKI
+338 RTKYAGLIEKI
-349 VYYREHCTSKLDELY
+349 VYYRDHCTLKLDELY
-364 EKCENEYNIHIG
+364 DKCENEYDIHIG

-381 GYMNPPLTEDADELS
+381 GYMNPPITKGADKLS

-401 LDEATKG
+401 LDAATMG
-408 ATCAKIGSTLSDE
+408 ATCAKIGSTLSED
-421 YILQRVEEGKGD
+421 YIAQRVEEGKGG

-481 HSEGAYPQ
+481 RSEGAYPQ
-489 YSVFYETEGRLEP
+489 FSVFFETEGRLEP
-502 MTAENSADYEWISL
+502 MTAENSADYEWVSL

-526 IASLIRFLT
+526 LASLMRFFT
-535 MIIKFIT
+535 MILNFFT
-542 KLINGELSLGNL
+542 KLFKGELDFGNL
-554 SVNSL
+554 FG